1 MNNGLLHVMMIVTEW
16 YTSTKGIDRV
26 NPQKVDFRIVLQPQ
40 GGGGGV
46 GYSIAQCLYA
56 MPSEESTPSASPI
69 LDLQNAHHPGALQ
82 STV

>member
-40 GGGGGV
+40 GGGGGE
-46 GYSIAQCLYA
+46 LD
-56 MPSEESTPSASPI
+56 I
-69 LDLQNAHHPGALQ
+69 L
-82 STV
+82 